1 MRSFLALALS
11 LVVLAL
17 PAAAVSQGTPAND
30 VYGNVDVKQQ
40 ESASSSSL
48 PFGGRD
54 VAFVVLAGAAL
65 LGTGVAV
72 RRAVRSD

>member
-1 MRSFLALALS
+1 MRLLLALVLS

-17 PAAAVSQGTPAND
+17 PAAAGAQGTPAND

-54 VAFVVLAGAAL
+54 VAVVVLAGAAL
-65 LGTGVAV
+65 LGTGAAV